1 MNQPIPTTDRAISAD
16 LRVRRSE
23 RRSPGFTLIELI
35 VVITII
41 GIMATFVVV
50 GTGGRVGQAKR
61 TKVKNDFIAIKNAAS
76 LFRNDTGQWPDSI
89 QQLVEGGE
97 GDTDGIQ
104 FTYLESYPVD
114 PWTSEDYIFDVAEE
128 GLLLISYGADQTE
141 GGTGEGEDIRSDE
154 MDGRRR

>member
-1 MNQPIPTTDRAISAD
+1 MSPNHQ
-16 LRVRRSE
+16 RVRRE
-23 RRSPGFTLIELI
+23 DGFTLIELI

-50 GTGGRVGQAKR
+50 GTGGRTDQAKR
-61 TKVKNDFIAIKNAAS
+61 TKVKNDFNAIKSAAS
-76 LFRNDTGQWPDSI
+76 LYRNDTGQWPDSI
-89 QQLVEGGE
+89 QQLVDGGE

-114 PWTSEDYIFDVAEE
+114 PWTNEDYIFDVTEE
-128 GLLLISYGADQTE
+128 GVLLISYGADQAE
-141 GGTGEGEDIRSDE
+141 GGAGADEDIRSDE